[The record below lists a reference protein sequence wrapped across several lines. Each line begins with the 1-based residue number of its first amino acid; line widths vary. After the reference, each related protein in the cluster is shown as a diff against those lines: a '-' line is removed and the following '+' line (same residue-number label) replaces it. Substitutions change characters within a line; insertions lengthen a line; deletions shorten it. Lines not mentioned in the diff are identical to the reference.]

1 MKSSVWRISA
11 VGAWALTA
19 AFQSGCGPVDRQ
31 SSEAK
36 IYGGSKVPDGGWP
49 STVALVEGGS
59 AYCSGT
65 AVTPNIVITAAHCA
79 EGMRPANI
87 SVYVGE
93 GKDGGRVK
101 GQFAVSKIVP
111 SPLYDAWGDEDIND
125 IAYIV
130 LKDSLDLPE
139 SAYIKVLV
147 DPQEIKELLSKGHS
161 AKLVGFGERNS
172 GAYGSKWEVE
182 TTISKITLNEIW
194 IGGAGKDTCYGDS
207 GGPVYGQLENGEWR
221 VYGVTSRGGACGT
234 GGVYGLI
241 HANICWV
248 QKDSGVDLRLPR
260 GICDVI
266 TNPGNNDQANNS
278 DNSNDA
284 ELPVD

>member
-1 MKSSVWRISA
+1 MKRSFRRISA
-11 VGAWALTA
+11 VGACAFA
-19 AFQSGCGPVDRQ
+19 AVLNWGCGPVDHQ

-36 IYGGSKVPDGGWP
+36 IYGGTKVAEGGWP
-49 STVALVEGGS
+49 STVALVESGS
-59 AYCSGT
+59 TYCSGT

-79 EGMRPANI
+79 EGMRPANV
-87 SVYVGE
+87 SVYLGD
-93 GKDGGRVK
+93 GQDGGRVK

-111 SPLYDAWGDEDIND
+111 SPLYDAWGGQDIND
-125 IAYIV
+125 IAYLI
-130 LKDSLDLPE
+130 LKDPLDLPE

-147 DPQEIKELLSKGHS
+147 DPKEIKELLSKGHN

-182 TTISKITLNEIW
+182 TVINKITLNEIW

-266 TNPGNNDQANNS
+266 SNPGNNDQTNTPGH
-278 DNSNDA
+278 SNDP
-284 ELPVD
+284 ELPTN